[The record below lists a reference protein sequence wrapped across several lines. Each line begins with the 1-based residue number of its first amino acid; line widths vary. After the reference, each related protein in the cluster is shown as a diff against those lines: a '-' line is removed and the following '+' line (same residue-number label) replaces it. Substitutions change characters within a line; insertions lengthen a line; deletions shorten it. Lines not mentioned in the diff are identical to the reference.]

1 MNKRLFS
8 SITVVLIISLSAS
21 GFIIYNE
28 FSSLQTE
35 IKDLKIQS
43 EELEKQKSDLQ
54 NQTSVLGQQNNDMMK
69 QMGDLTK
76 QLALE
81 RHIQIEITT
90 FWHNDYWFAFGGLLV
105 DYPFNATIR
114 NNDIVTVG
122 GLSLT
127 VQAFSGLKDETKIV
141 GFAKIDLLHSG
152 EEQVVSGE
160 VVVYIGAPSNLTY
173 VATLKAGDVIL
184 DTFTLS

>member
-28 FSSLQTE
+28 FRSLQTE
-35 IKDLKIQS
+35 IKDLQNQS

-54 NQTSVLGQQNNDMMK
+54 NQTSVLGQQNNDMIK

-81 RHIQIEITT
+81 RHLSVKIVSL
-90 FWHNDYWFAFGGLLV
+90 WHRDYWGAYGGLLV
-105 DYPFNATIR
+105 DYPFNVTIR
-114 NNDIVTVG
+114 NNDIVTVS
-122 GLSLT
+122 GLTLT
-127 VQAFSGLKDETKIV
+127 VQTFSGLKDETKMNGLI
-141 GFAKIDLLHSG
+141 KIDSLQAG
-152 EEQVVSGE
+152 EERTVSGA

-184 DTFTLS
+184 DTFPLS